1 MKFSPLGRTGMKV
14 SRLCVGTWNFGK
26 YTDEKE
32 AFLILEAAL
41 DAGINFIDTSN
52 AYPDVGLR
60 GKSEEIIGR
69 WFAQGG
75 GRRESVVLATKV
87 YSFTENPHDGPNDG
101 HGLSIYKIRR
111 HIEQSLKRLNSEHVE
126 LYQMHHVDRDVSWE
140 ELWDAFESLFYQG
153 KIDYAGACNFA
164 AMDLMEAQ
172 AKAKERHFLGL
183 SSAQDHYNLLCRLP
197 ELELVPTARHLG
209 IGLLPYSPLAGGK
222 LAGKINRKEN
232 EKSRRQ
238 DSVAIG
244 TADKNLPEQMNM
256 FSALCR
262 ELGEEEADVAV
273 AWLLANPAVTAPVI
287 GPRTAGQLKS
297 ALRAVEIDLDDTV
310 MEKLDKIFPGP
321 GGPAPEAY
329 AW

>member
-1 MKFSPLGRTGMKV
+1 MKV

-32 AFLILEAAL
+32 AFLILEAARN
-41 DAGINFIDTSN
+41 AGINFIDTSN

-60 GKSEEIIGR
+60 GKSEEIIGK

-75 GRRESVVLATKV
+75 GRRESTILATKV

-101 HGLSIYKIRR
+101 HGLSTYKIRR
-111 HIEQSLKRLNSEHVE
+111 HIEHSLRRLNSEHVE
-126 LYQMHHVDRDVSWE
+126 LYQMHHVDRDVTWE

-153 KIDYAGACNFA
+153 KIDYVGASNFA

-172 AKAKERHFLGL
+172 VKASERNFLGL
-183 SSAQDHYNLLCRLP
+183 VATQDHYNLLCRLP
-197 ELELVPTARHLG
+197 ELELAPTAKRLG

-222 LAGKINRKEN
+222 LAGRPSKN
-232 EKSRRQ
+232 EKSRRG

-244 TADKNLPEQMNM
+244 TADGNLAEQMSR
-256 FSALCR
+256 FSKLCQ
-262 ELGEEEADVAV
+262 ELGEKESDVAL
-273 AWLLANPAVTAPVI
+273 AWLLKNPAVTAPVL
-287 GPRTAGQLKS
+287 GPRTADQLKS
-297 ALRAVEIDLDDTV
+297 ALRAVEIDLDEAV
-310 MEKLDKIFPGP
+310 MDMLDEIFPGP